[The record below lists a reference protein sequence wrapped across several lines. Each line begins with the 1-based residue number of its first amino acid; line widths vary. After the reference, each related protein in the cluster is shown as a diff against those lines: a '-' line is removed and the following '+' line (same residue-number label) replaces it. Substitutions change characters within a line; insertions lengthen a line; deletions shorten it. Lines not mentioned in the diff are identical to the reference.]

1 MPILSPTARP
11 FLDRSEDDR
20 TGFEHVW
27 YTHKVSN
34 AIQVIAGL
42 IFEFVTFGFRSIGDM
57 QFPGLPPLVGRR
69 RGGPSF
75 EGEGRAHI
83 RQCDKTFLLRPNG

>member
-1 MPILSPTARP
+1 MPILPPTARP

-27 YTHKVSN
+27 YTHQVSN

-42 IFEFVTFGFRSIGDM
+42 IFEFVTFGFPNIGISD
-57 QFPGLPPLVGRR
+57 FLVSGPLSHA
-69 RGGPSF
+69 RG
-75 EGEGRAHI
+75 
-83 RQCDKTFLLRPNG
+83 